1 MDQKTYL
8 RGLKMVQYGLN
19 ENTIFLSSKCFF
31 SLCNMQSNIKNQPRS
46 SDLSLRNEKVR
57 LSKGFSTTKFRHAYI
72 MDYATEDNLKN

>member
-1 MDQKTYL
+1 
-8 RGLKMVQYGLN
+8 
-19 ENTIFLSSKCFF
+19 
-31 SLCNMQSNIKNQPRS
+31 MQSNIKNQPRS